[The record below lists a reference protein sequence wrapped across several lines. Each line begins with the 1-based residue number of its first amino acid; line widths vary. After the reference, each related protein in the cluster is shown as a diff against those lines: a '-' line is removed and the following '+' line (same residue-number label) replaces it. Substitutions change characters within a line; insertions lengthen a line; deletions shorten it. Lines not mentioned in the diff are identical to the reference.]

1 MGQCLTTAHYKICN
15 NPLRTKTEDRVKFPD
30 NCLGSWVKKHIC
42 AKSPNTMGWP
52 LYAFPFQRQDE
63 DSQGH
68 ISLRSQVRPTAG

>member
-1 MGQCLTTAHYKICN
+1 MAGAGGVAYLLTGGVPRNMGQCLTTAHYKICN

-52 LYAFPFQRQDE
+52 LYAFPF
-63 DSQGH
+63 
-68 ISLRSQVRPTAG
+68 